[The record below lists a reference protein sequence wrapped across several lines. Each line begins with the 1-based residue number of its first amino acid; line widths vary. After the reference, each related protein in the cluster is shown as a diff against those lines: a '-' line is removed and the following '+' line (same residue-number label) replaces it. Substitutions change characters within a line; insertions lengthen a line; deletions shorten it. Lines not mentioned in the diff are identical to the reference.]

1 MLAVHGSGGANVG
14 AILKG
19 HGLVLIL
26 NIGMGSNFHIAKIE
40 RLKNHDRGSG
50 KLRGI
55 QGVGQ
60 LYGTRG
66 FFRSE
71 LYLSSHL
78 GLFFTHQQGFPCGFV
93 HQDTGPLVSLAGG
106 QTRVGNRIHN
116 GHFPGGNCCV
126 LAVHGSGSA
135 NLRAFHKGDGLALV
149 LDILMAGNLGF
160 ALEESFKNHYR
171 FPCQSGAVE
180 GVGQLHRPSRAGGSE
195 LQLGSNLLLV
205 HQQRF
210 ARRFVH
216 QYTRDFIGFAHLEI
230 FISHSVHNS
239 DFFGRFSCVLS
250 VHRGRSADFRDAL
263 ELVIDGAQVDG
274 GVVAADGDVG
284 NPHQLIPLIAR
295 ARQLL

>member
-1 MLAVHGSGGANVG
+1 MLAVHG
-14 AILKG
+14 
-19 HGLVLIL
+19 
-26 NIGMGSNFHIAKIE
+26 
-40 RLKNHDRGSG
+40 GSG
-50 KLRGI
+50 
-55 QGVGQ
+55 
-60 LYGTRG
+60 
-66 FFRSE
+66 
-71 LYLSSHL
+71 
-78 GLFFTHQQGFPCGFV
+78 
-93 HQDTGPLVSLAGG
+93 
-106 QTRVGNRIHN
+106 
-116 GHFPGGNCCV
+116 
-126 LAVHGSGSA
+126 A
-135 NLRAFHKGDGLALV
+135 NLRAFHKGDSLAFVLNVGVGGHFFLANVQSLKHDDCFPGQRRSVKGEQHIDGPAGLSRGERGLRSHLLVVHQQRFPGFLVHEHTNQSVLLAYVQAGILHGVGDGDLPGGLGGFLVINGGSGADLRLSKGHRLALV
-149 LDILMAGNLGF
+149 VDVSMGGDNVLTLIQI
-160 ALEESFKNHYR
+160 FKNHYR

-274 GVVAADGDVG
+274 GVVPGDGDVG
-284 NPHQLIPLIAR
+284 HLYHLVPLIAFTGK
-295 ARQLL
+295 LL